1 MGATVASIHPAAEK
15 AHILGNPEG
24 NKEPG
29 LLDPGHIVLLTLDA
43 ARNIMGRYE
52 EHEGVHPLLGTRS
65 I

>member
-1 MGATVASIHPAAEK
+1 MPLFTQLPRRLTFSETQRAI
-15 AHILGNPEG
+15 
-24 NKEPG
+24 KEPG